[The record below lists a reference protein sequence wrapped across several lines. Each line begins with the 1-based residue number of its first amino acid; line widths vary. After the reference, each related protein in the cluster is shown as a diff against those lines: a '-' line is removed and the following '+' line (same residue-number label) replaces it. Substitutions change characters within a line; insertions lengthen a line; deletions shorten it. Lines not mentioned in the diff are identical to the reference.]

1 MTQSLRGELRGRGI
15 SVLGVYPGSIDTDM
29 LAGVDTYKASPELV
43 AERIVAA
50 LTAGETMVFPDD
62 ASAAAGAVYLQDPVK
77 LERMLT
83 GY

>member
-1 MTQSLRGELRGRGI
+1 
-15 SVLGVYPGSIDTDM
+15 
-29 LAGVDTYKASPELV
+29 
-43 AERIVAA
+43 
-50 LTAGETMVFPDD
+50 MVFPDD